1 MVYTIQD
8 DTDTTTLPKI
18 QSDGSSGSNG
28 LIPLTLPESDP
39 DEALLIPTTGAS
51 ESFAISGIKT
61 GNEAAL
67 TTFIAKL
74 KKWVA
79 DGAKLSKANLTYV
92 STLDGTTLSV
102 RAINWSKSWIAG
114 KPNKMPYTL
123 DLVRGSFF

>member
-1 MVYTIQD
+1 MVYTITD
-8 DTDTTTLPKI
+8 DTDTTTLPNI
-18 QSDGSSGSNG
+18 QSDGSSGTNG

-39 DEALLIPTTGAS
+39 DTALLIPTTGAS
-51 ESFAISGIKT
+51 ESFSITGVKT

-67 TTFIAKL
+67 TTFIAKM

-102 RAINWSKSWIAG
+102 RAINWNKSWNAG
-114 KPNKMPYTL
+114 NPNTMPYTL
-123 DLVRGSFF
+123 ELVRGEFF